1 MSLLRD
7 EGLTKTFLVENGT
20 ILPYRFVKGGATEG
34 AVLQAAAA
42 TDPIIGISYI
52 PLGYADPIK
61 YGEALPVISVTKG
74 KPIDV
79 VILGSFPVE
88 FGATISPWQLCTS
101 DAQGRA
107 VPLGATP
114 AAGTFIVRATSGG
127 GVGAVKPV
135 LLMQTVA

>member
-1 MSLLRD
+1 MALLRD
-7 EGLTKTFLVENGT
+7 EGLVKTFLVGSGL
-20 ILPYRFVKGGATEG
+20 ILPHRFVRGGTTEG
-34 AVLQAAAA
+34 TVLQATAA

-61 YGEALPVISVTKG
+61 YGEAAPVISVQAG

-88 FGATISPWQLCTS
+88 FGAAINAWQLCTS